1 MPTAFLSYAQEDLET
16 AKQIEEQLTNHG
28 IGVWRDQEELR
39 AGQNWP
45 KALGEA
51 IAASDALVLLWSN
64 SAAASAFVELEWC
77 TALALRKPVLPCLRD
92 DTPLPA
98 SLASIEAVQLTGS
111 LEAAAQRISS
121 SLAYQQVPADRS
133 ETEQVI
139 RSLAKIGGG
148 TQSEVLRKAKA
159 AFAAKTWL
167 EKWQAWVAIFA
178 VATAVTLA
186 IQLVHSNAAASK
198 HSDSVATQPTIQ
210 DQTIAGSI
218 WDKSGE
224 PLPNVSVSVLL
235 DNKVMASGATDA
247 LGHFSFHFPA
257 AREAE
262 ITLIAQKN
270 EYHTEKRYTHLGNP
284 GFNFQMQRKQ
294 N

>member
-16 AKQIEEQLTNHG
+16 AKQIEGQLTNHG
-28 IGVWRDQEELR
+28 IGVWRDQVGLR

-64 SAAASAFVELEWC
+64 TAAASAFVELEWC
-77 TALALRKPVLPCLRD
+77 TAVALRRPVLPCLCD

-98 SLASIEAVQLTGS
+98 SLASIEAVQLTDG
-111 LEAAAQRISS
+111 LEAAARRISS

-133 ETEQVI
+133 ETEQII

-159 AFAAKTWL
+159 AFAAKTWP
-167 EKWQAWVAIFA
+167 EKWLVRVAI
-178 VATAVTLA
+178 VVGVLA
-186 IQLVHSNAAASK
+186 IVPAIKLVRSNAAAPK
-198 HSDSVATQPTIQ
+198 HSESVTTQATIQ

-235 DNKVMASGATDA
+235 DNKAMASGATDA
-247 LGHFSFHFPA
+247 LGHFSVHFPA
-257 AREAE
+257 ARDAE

-270 EYHTEKRYTHLGNP
+270 GYHTEKRYTHLGNP

-294 N
+294 D